1 MIVKVQQS
9 IEPAGRVLIYNEAK
23 TIVLEITEPAQVAD
37 VRKLIGETTLK
48 AFCKARYNKV
58 TKTIELRHVVKHQRW

>member
-23 TIVLEITEPAQVAD
+23 TIVLEITDPTQVAD

-48 AFCKARYNKV
+48 KARYNKV
-58 TKTIELRHVVKHQRW
+58 EKTIELKHIVKHQRW